1 MNKNVKWLPAILAPV
16 LVIGAVVAA
25 PAVARAASTPP
36 DKTAQQVLALI
47 ATAKDAAYS
56 GTVEQHSDL
65 GLPQLP
71 TAGPGSSAGG
81 SDATAQILDLLTADH
96 TARVFVDGASKQR
109 VQVLDRLA
117 ERDVIRNGSEVWTY
131 DSKTKKANR
140 ITLSA
145 RSSAGSGTPIT
156 GPVPNDPDTS
166 SPGSS
171 ATPELQT
178 LSPAQLA
185 DRAIQAIT
193 PSTDVTVTSTA
204 SVAGR
209 AVYELELTPKTGS
222 ATLVSHVVLS
232 VDAATGLPLRV
243 VVDARGQKADAFSVG
258 FSSIDF
264 STPAASLFRFTPPT
278 GATVTTHTAPATSP
292 TKKPHAA
299 PNAAAHP
306 KPTVTGTGWDT
317 IVELPASATATKGS
331 APTPSA
337 TQSKLLDELTTAVP
351 GGRALQTSLLSVLL
365 LDDGRVLVGSVPIAS
380 LESAAQ

>member
-1 MNKNVKWLPAILAPV
+1 MNKNVKWLPALLAPV
-16 LVIGAVVAA
+16 LVIGAAIAV
-25 PAVARAASTPP
+25 PAVANASATPP

-47 ATAKDAAYS
+47 AGAKDAAYS
-56 GTVEQHSDL
+56 GTIEQHSDL

-71 TAGPGSSAGG
+71 TTGAGSSAGG
-81 SDATAQILDLLTADH
+81 SDSTSQILDLLTADH
-96 TARVFVDGASKQR
+96 RARVFVDGASKQR
-109 VQVLDRLA
+109 VQVLDSLA
-117 ERDVIRNGSEVWTY
+117 ERDVVRNGSELWTY
-131 DSKTKKANR
+131 DSKTKKATHA
-140 ITLSA
+140 TLPA
-145 RSSAGSGTPIT
+145 RSAAGSGTPIT
-156 GPVPNDPDTS
+156 GPVPNDPDA
-166 SPGSS
+166 S
-171 ATPELQT
+171 ATPGSATPQLQS

-209 AVYELELTPKTGS
+209 AVYQLELTPRTGS

-243 VVDARGQKADAFSVG
+243 VVDARGQKAAAFSVG

-264 STPAASLFRFTPPT
+264 STPSASLFRFTPPK
-278 GATVTTHTAPATSP
+278 GASVTTRTAPAPSA
-292 TKKPHAA
+292 KKPDTAPKAA
-299 PNAAAHP
+299 THP

-317 IVELPASATATKGS
+317 IVELPAGATAKKGS
-331 APTPSA
+331 SPTPSA

-365 LDDGRVLVGSVPIAS
+365 LDDGRVLVGAVPVAT
-380 LESAAQ
+380 LEAAAQ

>member
-1 MNKNVKWLPAILAPV
+1 MNKNVKWLPAVLAPV
-16 LVIGAVVAA
+16 LVIGAALAV
-25 PAVARAASTPP
+25 PAVANASSTPP
-36 DKTAQQVLALI
+36 EKTAQQVLALI
-47 ATAKDAAYS
+47 AGAKDAAYS
-56 GTVEQHSDL
+56 GTIEQHSDL

-71 TAGPGSSAGG
+71 TTGPGSSAGG
-81 SDATAQILDLLTADH
+81 SDATSQILDLLTADH

-109 VQVLDRLA
+109 VQVLDSLA

-131 DSKTKKANR
+131 DSKTKKATHS
-140 ITLSA
+140 TLSA
-145 RSSAGSGTPIT
+145 RPTAGSGTPIT
-156 GPVPNDPDTS
+156 GPVPNDPDAS
-166 SPGSS
+166 APGST

-232 VDAATGLPLRV
+232 VDAKTGLPLRV

-264 STPAASLFRFTPPT
+264 STPAASLFRFTPPK
-278 GATVTTHTAPATSP
+278 GASVTTHRAPAASP
-292 TKKPHAA
+292 AKKPHAA
-299 PNAAAHP
+299 PNASAHP
-306 KPTVTGTGWDT
+306 KPTVTGSGWDT
-317 IVELPASATATKGS
+317 IVELPAGATATKGTS
-331 APTPSA
+331 PTPSA
-337 TQSKLLDELTTAVP
+337 APSKLLDELTTAVP